1 MDPAADLSVQLF
13 TLRDA
18 GPVGGVLDRLAGLG
32 FRRVEPFGAHLADPG
47 ATRAALDAAG
57 LAAPSAHVGVEDL
70 RARPAA
76 VAEAARR
83 IGCRLLVVPALPEA
97 ERTAGPEA
105 LTRTGAALGALAEA
119 LAGEGL
125 ALAYH
130 NHDWEFRPLPD
141 GSLPFDRLLA
151 GAAGSALRIQA
162 DLAWAARAGAD
173 PAAVLATIGPR
184 LASVHVKDLAPAG
197 TAAEEDGWAA
207 IGAGTLRWPALWR
220 QARAL
225 GADLMVLEHDRPRD
239 PFAFAAAGLAW
250 VRAHA
255 GAAP

>member
-13 TLRDA
+13 TFRDA
-18 GPVGGVLDRLAGLG
+18 GPLRAVLDRLAGLG
-32 FRRVEPFGAHLADPG
+32 FRRIEPFGAHLADPG

-57 LAAPSAHVGVEDL
+57 LAAPSAHVGFEEL
-70 RARPAA
+70 AACPEA

-83 IGCRLLVVPALPEA
+83 IGCRLLIVPALPEA
-97 ERTAGPEA
+97 VRTAGPET
-105 LTRTGAALGALAEA
+105 LTRTGAALGALAET
-119 LAGEGL
+119 LAGAGL
-125 ALAYH
+125 ALGYH
-130 NHDWEFRPLPD
+130 NHDWEFRPLAD

-151 GAAGSALRIQA
+151 GAAGSPLRVQA

-173 PAAVLATIGPR
+173 PVAVLAAIGSR

-197 TAAEEDGWAA
+197 AAADEDGWAA
-207 IGAGTLRWPALWR
+207 IGAGTLPWPVLWR
-220 QARAL
+220 QARAQ
-225 GADLMVLEHDRPRD
+225 GADPMVLEHDRPRD